1 MVVAKGKGSN
11 EATKLHESLFEE
23 FVQAADSVDILL
35 TFHKLKAAIGAENV
49 DNGREL
55 YGILKSKLQSWKCKS
70 LWDVLDARAKH
81 KEYGNQKTC
90 EDMQVLVIGSGP
102 IGLRTAIEVA
112 LLGAKVIV
120 VEKRTTFSRNN
131 VLHLWPFLIHDFRSL
146 GAKRFYGKF
155 CSGSLDH
162 IGLYFTHLS
171 SYLSCY
177 RAHVWTCVTKHN
189 PKINSV

>member
-1 MVVAKGKGSN
+1 MVVAKGKTPN
-11 EATKLHESLFEE
+11 ESTKLVDVLFEQ
-23 FVQAADSVDILL
+23 FATAIDSVEILL
-35 TFHKLKAAIGAENV
+35 SFHKLKAAVGAEKV
-49 DNGREL
+49 DNGKEV
-55 YGILKSKLQSWKCKS
+55 YTTLKSKLQSWKCKS

-81 KEYGNQKTC
+81 KEYGNQKIC
-90 EDMQVLVIGSGP
+90 EDLQVLVIGSGP

-120 VEKRTTFSRNN
+120 VEKRTSFSRNN

-162 IGLYFTHLS
+162 IGLYYFILAFGCTLHCLCLR
-171 SYLSCY
+171 YCMRLDI
-177 RAHVWTCVTKHN
+177 V
-189 PKINSV
+189 